1 MTDLLG
7 ESLNMIR
14 HGGLVMWPLLVSSL
28 VMWLMIFYKWLLFF
42 QARREEAS
50 LKQCR
55 QALKEQRCVGAFWQQ
70 NILRQFRWLQEHQ
83 CLDRDHLLQLQQRQ
97 STEVDRFIGTI
108 LVLASAAPLLGL
120 LGTVSGMITTFD
132 VISVFGTGNARAM
145 AAGISEALITTQAG
159 LVVAVPGLILGA
171 LLYRRAEQIKE
182 RMQRFSL
189 HLLQQGGL

>member
-1 MTDLLG
+1 MIDLLG
-7 ESLNMIR
+7 ESLDMIR

-28 VMWLMIFYKWLLFF
+28 VMWLMIFYKGLLFF
-42 QARREEAS
+42 QARREEVS

-55 QALKEQRCVGAFWQQ
+55 QALIEQRYIGAFWQQ
-70 NILRQFRWLQEHQ
+70 NILRQFIWLREHQ
-83 CLDRDHLLQLQQRQ
+83 SLDRDHLLQLQQRQ
-97 STEVDRFIGTI
+97 SNEVDRFIGTI
-108 LVLASAAPLLGL
+108 LVLASAAPLMGL
-120 LGTVSGMITTFD
+120 LGTVSGMITTFN

-171 LLYRRAEQIKE
+171 LLYRRAEQMKE

-189 HLLQQGGL
+189 RLLQQGGL

>member
-1 MTDLLG
+1 MSNLLG
-7 ESLNMIR
+7 ESLDMIR

-28 VMWLMIFYKWLLFF
+28 VMWLMIFYKWLQFF
-42 QARREEAS
+42 QARRDEVS

-55 QALKEQRCVGAFWQQ
+55 QAMEEQRYVGAFWQQ
-70 NILRQFRWLQEHQ
+70 NILRQFRWLREHQ

-97 STEVDRFIGTI
+97 SNEVDRFIGTI
-108 LVLASAAPLLGL
+108 LVLASAAPLMGL
-120 LGTVSGMITTFD
+120 LGTVSGMITTFN

-189 HLLQQGGL
+189 RLLQ

>member
-1 MTDLLG
+1 MTNLLG
-7 ESLNMIR
+7 ESLDMIR
-14 HGGLVMWPLLVSSL
+14 HGGLVMWPLLASSL

-55 QALKEQRCVGAFWQQ
+55 EALRARHYVGAFWQQ
-70 NILRQFRWLQEHQ
+70 NILRQFMWLQDHQ

-97 STEVDRFIGTI
+97 SNDVDRFIGTI
-108 LVLASAAPLLGL
+108 LVLASAAPLMGL

-171 LLYRRAEQIKE
+171 LLHRRAEQIKE

>member
-7 ESLNMIR
+7 ESLDMIR
-14 HGGLVMWPLLVSSL
+14 HGGLVMWPLLASSL
-28 VMWLMIFYKWLLFF
+28 VMWLMIFYKSLLFF
-42 QARREEAS
+42 QARRDEVNLNE
-50 LKQCR
+50 CR
-55 QALKEQRCVGAFWQQ
+55 LALKEQRYVGAFWQQ
-70 NILRQFRWLQEHQ
+70 SILRQFIWLHEHQ

-97 STEVDRFIGTI
+97 SNEVDRFIGTI
-108 LVLASAAPLLGL
+108 LVLASAAPLMGL
-120 LGTVSGMITTFD
+120 LGTVSGMITTFN

-189 HLLQQGGL
+189 RLLQQGGL